1 MATKTDTPKVYY
13 AYVDATTPSGKIN
26 RWYYSGSTQ
35 GRPHIVGSMSA
46 AKKFVNKTN
55 AQKAAFMLV
64 GKMFKDGRSG
74 VLEINLLDAIQ
85 YGIG

>member
-13 AYVDATTPSGKIN
+13 AYVDATAPSGKIN
-26 RWYYSGSTQ
+26 RWYYLGSTQ
-35 GRPHIVGSMSA
+35 GRPNIVGSMTA

-55 AQKAAFMLV
+55 AQKAALALV
-64 GKMFKDGRSG
+64 DKMFKSGRSG
-74 VLEINLLDAIQ
+74 ILEINLLDAMQ